1 MSDDKTNQEVKTDQ
15 PKARKILGQE
25 EMFDVFKTGGE
36 AELFARPAQKKH
48 GIETETRNG
57 PSINHQIHDANGPTI
72 HHQTTDAL
80 GPSIDHRL
88 SDSEGRSSNR
98 TSIVDAD
105 GPTITHQMSDSVGP
119 IAKNAE
125 ISDASGPTIAHQMSD
140 GIGLIIKKNE
150 IVDTDGPTISHQ
162 MNDGDGPIIKKT
174 EIVDANG
181 PTIAHQMSE
190 GVGPI
195 IKKTEITDADGPTIN
210 HQMSDANGPVIKRVL
225 ENTIVK
231 LPTIPNPV
239 ASITKT
245 DVQSSE
251 HQPENSSVSEPA
263 HRVDTFSV
271 HMAERIAKMKSE
283 QKETKTKMDDLE
295 ADTQKMQV
303 KLTKK

>member
-15 PKARKILGQE
+15 PKARKILGRE

-119 IAKNAE
+119 IVKNAE
-125 ISDASGPTIAHQMSD
+125 ITDASGPTNAHQMSD
-140 GIGLIIKKNE
+140 
-150 IVDTDGPTISHQ
+150 
-162 MNDGDGPIIKKT
+162 
-174 EIVDANG
+174 
-181 PTIAHQMSE
+181 

>member
-15 PKARKILGQE
+15 PKARKILGRE

-57 PSINHQIHDANGPTI
+57 PSIKHQIHDANGPTI

-80 GPSIDHRL
+80 GPWIDHRL

-140 GIGLIIKKNE
+140 GIGLIIKKTE

-162 MNDGDGPIIKKT
+162 MNDGD
-174 EIVDANG
+174 
-181 PTIAHQMSE
+181 
-190 GVGPI
+190 GPI

>member
-15 PKARKILGQE
+15 PKARKILGRE

-140 GIGLIIKKNE
+140 GIGLIIKKTE

-181 PTIAHQMSE
+181 PTIAHQMSD
-190 GVGPI
+190 GN
-195 IKKTEITDADGPTIN
+195 GPT
-210 HQMSDANGPVIKRVL
+210 IKRVL

>member
-15 PKARKILGQE
+15 PKARKILGRE

-125 ISDASGPTIAHQMSD
+125 ISDASGPTIAHQM
-140 GIGLIIKKNE
+140 
-150 IVDTDGPTISHQ
+150 
-162 MNDGDGPIIKKT
+162 NDGDGPIIKKT
-174 EIVDANG
+174 EIVDANS

-210 HQMSDANGPVIKRVL
+210 HQMTDANGPVIKRVL

>member
-1 MSDDKTNQEVKTDQ
+1 
-15 PKARKILGQE
+15 
-25 EMFDVFKTGGE
+25 MFDVFKTGGE

-105 GPTITHQMSDSVGP
+105 GPTITHQMSD
-119 IAKNAE
+119 
-125 ISDASGPTIAHQMSD
+125 
-140 GIGLIIKKNE
+140 GIGLIIKKTE

>member
-15 PKARKILGQE
+15 PKARKILGRE

-140 GIGLIIKKNE
+140 G
-150 IVDTDGPTISHQ
+150 
-162 MNDGDGPIIKKT
+162 
-174 EIVDANG
+174 
-181 PTIAHQMSE
+181 
-190 GVGPI
+190 VGPI

-225 ENTIVK
+225 ENTIIK

>member
-1 MSDDKTNQEVKTDQ
+1 
-15 PKARKILGQE
+15 
-25 EMFDVFKTGGE
+25 
-36 AELFARPAQKKH
+36 
-48 GIETETRNG
+48 
-57 PSINHQIHDANGPTI
+57 
-72 HHQTTDAL
+72 
-80 GPSIDHRL
+80 
-88 SDSEGRSSNR
+88 
-98 TSIVDAD
+98 
-105 GPTITHQMSDSVGP
+105 MSDSVGP

-125 ISDASGPTIAHQMSD
+125 ISDESGPTIAHQMS
-140 GIGLIIKKNE
+140 
-150 IVDTDGPTISHQ
+150 
-162 MNDGDGPIIKKT
+162 DGDGPIIKKT

-225 ENTIVK
+225 ENSIVK
-231 LPTIPNPV
+231 LPTITNPI
-239 ASITKT
+239 ASISKT
-245 DVQSSE
+245 DLQSSG
-251 HQPENSSVSEPA
+251 HQAENSSISEPTQ
-263 HRVDTFSV
+263 RVDTFSV

>member
-15 PKARKILGQE
+15 PKARKILGRE

-80 GPSIDHRL
+80 GPSTDHRL

-119 IAKNAE
+119 IVKNAE
-125 ISDASGPTIAHQMSD
+125 ITDASGPTIAHQMSD
-140 GIGLIIKKNE
+140 
-150 IVDTDGPTISHQ
+150 
-162 MNDGDGPIIKKT
+162 
-174 EIVDANG
+174 
-181 PTIAHQMSE
+181 

-210 HQMSDANGPVIKRVL
+210 HQMSDTNGPVIKRVL

-295 ADTQKMQV
+295 AGTQKMQV

>member
-1 MSDDKTNQEVKTDQ
+1 MV
-15 PKARKILGQE
+15 
-25 EMFDVFKTGGE
+25 
-36 AELFARPAQKKH
+36 
-48 GIETETRNG
+48 G
-57 PSINHQIHDANGPTI
+57 PSASTI
-72 HHQTTDAL
+72 DVL
-80 GPSIDHRL
+80 LLDRPSL
-88 SDSEGRSSNR
+88 SDSRW
-98 TSIVDAD
+98 SI
-105 GPTITHQMSDSVGP
+105 
-119 IAKNAE
+119 
-125 ISDASGPTIAHQMSD
+125 
-140 GIGLIIKKNE
+140 
-150 IVDTDGPTISHQ
+150 
-162 MNDGDGPIIKKT
+162 
-174 EIVDANG
+174 
-181 PTIAHQMSE
+181 
-190 GVGPI
+190 
-195 IKKTEITDADGPTIN
+195 DGPTIN

>member
-15 PKARKILGQE
+15 PKARKILGRE

-119 IAKNAE
+119 IVKNAE
-125 ISDASGPTIAHQMSD
+125 ITDASGPTIAHQMSD
-140 GIGLIIKKNE
+140 
-150 IVDTDGPTISHQ
+150 
-162 MNDGDGPIIKKT
+162 
-174 EIVDANG
+174 
-181 PTIAHQMSE
+181 

-195 IKKTEITDADGPTIN
+195 IKKTEITDADGPTIS

>member
-15 PKARKILGQE
+15 PKARKILGRE

-140 GIGLIIKKNE
+140 GIGLIIKKTE

-162 MNDGDGPIIKKT
+162 MNDGD
-174 EIVDANG
+174 
-181 PTIAHQMSE
+181 
-190 GVGPI
+190 GPI

>member
-15 PKARKILGQE
+15 PKARKILGRE

-105 GPTITHQMSDSVGP
+105 GPTITHQMSDSVGL

-140 GIGLIIKKNE
+140 G
-150 IVDTDGPTISHQ
+150 
-162 MNDGDGPIIKKT
+162 
-174 EIVDANG
+174 
-181 PTIAHQMSE
+181 
-190 GVGPI
+190 VGPI

-210 HQMSDANGPVIKRVL
+210 HQISDANGPVIKRVL

>member
-15 PKARKILGQE
+15 PKARKILGRE

-57 PSINHQIHDANGPTI
+57 PSIKHQIHDANGPTI

-140 GIGLIIKKNE
+140 
-150 IVDTDGPTISHQ
+150 
-162 MNDGDGPIIKKT
+162 
-174 EIVDANG
+174 
-181 PTIAHQMSE
+181 
-190 GVGPI
+190 
-195 IKKTEITDADGPTIN
+195 
-210 HQMSDANGPVIKRVL
+210 ANGPVIKRVL

-245 DVQSSE
+245 DVLSSE

>member
-15 PKARKILGQE
+15 PKARKILGRE

-57 PSINHQIHDANGPTI
+57 PSIKHQIHDANGPTI

-125 ISDASGPTIAHQMSD
+125 ISDESGPTIAHQMS
-140 GIGLIIKKNE
+140 
-150 IVDTDGPTISHQ
+150 
-162 MNDGDGPIIKKT
+162 DGDGPIIKKT

>member
-15 PKARKILGQE
+15 PKARKILGRE

-57 PSINHQIHDANGPTI
+57 PSINHQIHDASGPTI

-88 SDSEGRSSNR
+88 SDSEGPSSNR

-140 GIGLIIKKNE
+140 
-150 IVDTDGPTISHQ
+150 
-162 MNDGDGPIIKKT
+162 
-174 EIVDANG
+174 
-181 PTIAHQMSE
+181 

>member
-15 PKARKILGQE
+15 PKARKILGRE

-57 PSINHQIHDANGPTI
+57 PSIKHQIHDANGPTI

-140 GIGLIIKKNE
+140 GIGLIIKKTE

-190 GVGPI
+190 GV
-195 IKKTEITDADGPTIN
+195 
-210 HQMSDANGPVIKRVL
+210 GPVIKRVL

>member
-1 MSDDKTNQEVKTDQ
+1 MYDDKTNQEVKTDQ
-15 PKARKILGQE
+15 PKARKILGRE

-125 ISDASGPTIAHQMSD
+125 ISDESGPTIAHQMS
-140 GIGLIIKKNE
+140 
-150 IVDTDGPTISHQ
+150 
-162 MNDGDGPIIKKT
+162 DGDGPIIKKT

>member
-1 MSDDKTNQEVKTDQ
+1 MSDDKTNQEIKKTDQ
-15 PKARKILGQE
+15 PKARKILGRE

-125 ISDASGPTIAHQMSD
+125 ISDASGPTIAHQM
-140 GIGLIIKKNE
+140 
-150 IVDTDGPTISHQ
+150 
-162 MNDGDGPIIKKT
+162 NDGDGPIIKKT

-195 IKKTEITDADGPTIN
+195 IKKTEITDADGPIIN

>member
-15 PKARKILGQE
+15 PKARKILGRE

-57 PSINHQIHDANGPTI
+57 PSINHQIHDASGPTI

-119 IAKNAE
+119 IVKNAE
-125 ISDASGPTIAHQMSD
+125 ITDASGPTNAHQMSD
-140 GIGLIIKKNE
+140 
-150 IVDTDGPTISHQ
+150 
-162 MNDGDGPIIKKT
+162 
-174 EIVDANG
+174 
-181 PTIAHQMSE
+181 

>member
-15 PKARKILGQE
+15 PKARKILGRE

-105 GPTITHQMSDSVGP
+105 GPTIP
-119 IAKNAE
+119 
-125 ISDASGPTIAHQMSD
+125 HQMSD
-140 GIGLIIKKNE
+140 GIGLIIKKTE

>member
-15 PKARKILGQE
+15 PKARKILGRE

-105 GPTITHQMSDSVGP
+105 GPTI
-119 IAKNAE
+119 
-125 ISDASGPTIAHQMSD
+125 AHQMSD
-140 GIGLIIKKNE
+140 GIGLIIKKTE

>member
-15 PKARKILGQE
+15 PKARKILGRE

-98 TSIVDAD
+98 TSIVDA
-105 GPTITHQMSDSVGP
+105 
-119 IAKNAE
+119 
-125 ISDASGPTIAHQMSD
+125 
-140 GIGLIIKKNE
+140 
-150 IVDTDGPTISHQ
+150 DGPTISHQ

>member
-15 PKARKILGQE
+15 PKARKILGRE

-105 GPTITHQMSDSVGP
+105 GPTITQQMSDSVGP

-125 ISDASGPTIAHQMSD
+125 ISDASGPTIA
-140 GIGLIIKKNE
+140 
-150 IVDTDGPTISHQ
+150 HQ

-231 LPTIPNPV
+231 LPPIPNPV

>member
-15 PKARKILGQE
+15 PKARKILGRE

-140 GIGLIIKKNE
+140 
-150 IVDTDGPTISHQ
+150 
-162 MNDGDGPIIKKT
+162 
-174 EIVDANG
+174 
-181 PTIAHQMSE
+181 

>member
-15 PKARKILGQE
+15 PKARKILGRE

-140 GIGLIIKKNE
+140 GIGLIIKK
-150 IVDTDGPTISHQ
+150 
-162 MNDGDGPIIKKT
+162 T

-181 PTIAHQMSE
+181 PTIAHQMSD

>member
-15 PKARKILGQE
+15 PKARKILGRE

-36 AELFARPAQKKH
+36 AELFARPAQKKQS
-48 GIETETRNG
+48 GDSDKRTG
-57 PSINHQIHDANGPTI
+57 PSINHQIKDASGPTI

-88 SDSEGRSSNR
+88 SDSEGPSSNR

-119 IAKNAE
+119 IVKNA
-125 ISDASGPTIAHQMSD
+125 
-140 GIGLIIKKNE
+140 
-150 IVDTDGPTISHQ
+150 
-162 MNDGDGPIIKKT
+162 
-174 EIVDANG
+174 
-181 PTIAHQMSE
+181 
-190 GVGPI
+190 
-195 IKKTEITDADGPTIN
+195 EITDADGPTIN

>member
-15 PKARKILGQE
+15 PKARKILGRE

-36 AELFARPAQKKH
+36 AELFARPAQKKQS
-48 GIETETRNG
+48 GDSDKRTG
-57 PSINHQIHDANGPTI
+57 PSINHQIQDASGPTI

-88 SDSEGRSSNR
+88 SDSEGPSSNR

-119 IAKNAE
+119 IVKNA
-125 ISDASGPTIAHQMSD
+125 
-140 GIGLIIKKNE
+140 
-150 IVDTDGPTISHQ
+150 
-162 MNDGDGPIIKKT
+162 
-174 EIVDANG
+174 
-181 PTIAHQMSE
+181 
-190 GVGPI
+190 
-195 IKKTEITDADGPTIN
+195 EITDADGPTIN